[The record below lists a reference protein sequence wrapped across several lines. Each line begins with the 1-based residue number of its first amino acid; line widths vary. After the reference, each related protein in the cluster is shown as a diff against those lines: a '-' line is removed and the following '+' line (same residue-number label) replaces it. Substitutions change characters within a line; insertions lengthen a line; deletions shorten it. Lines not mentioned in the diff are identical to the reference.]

1 MTNYQGQEHERG
13 WMSESFKLSVRVQP
27 GARETAI
34 IGWVDDELRVRI
46 AAPPVNGKA
55 NEALIA
61 LLAKTLG
68 VPKSRVHIQRGGSG
82 RGKLILVDGLEQAK
96 GDEILRILLTS

>member
-1 MTNYQGQEHERG
+1 
-13 WMSESFKLSVRVQP
+13 MSESFKLSVYVQP

-34 IGWVDDELRVRI
+34 VGWVDDVLRVRV
-46 AAPPVNGKA
+46 AAPAVDGKA

-68 VPKSRVHIQRGGSG
+68 VTKSSVRIQRGGSS
-82 RGKLILVDGLEQAK
+82 RRKIVAVDGLERAK
-96 GDEILRILLTS
+96 GDEILRKLPSS

>member
-1 MTNYQGQEHERG
+1 
-13 WMSESFKLSVRVQP
+13 MSESLKLTVYVQP

-34 IGWVDDELRVRI
+34 VGWVDDELRVRI

-55 NEALIA
+55 NEALIG

-68 VPKSRVHIQRGGSG
+68 VPKSSVRIQRGESS
-82 RGKLILVDGLEQAK
+82 RRKLVAVDGLEQAR
-96 GDEILRILLTS
+96 GDEILRTFLGS

>member
-1 MTNYQGQEHERG
+1 
-13 WMSESFKLSVRVQP
+13 MSESFKLSVYVQP

-34 IGWVDDELRVRI
+34 VGWVGDVLRVSI
-46 AAPPVNGKA
+46 SAPPVDGKA

-68 VPKSRVHIQRGGSG
+68 VPKSGVRIQRGGSSRRKTMEVEG
-82 RGKLILVDGLEQAK
+82 LSEEVGKQ
-96 GDEILRILLTS
+96 LLPKD

>member
-13 WMSESFKLSVRVQP
+13 SMSESFKLSVRVQP

-34 IGWVDDELRVRI
+34 VGWVDDVLRVRV
-46 AAPPVNGKA
+46 AAPPVDGKA
-55 NEALIA
+55 NEALIG

-68 VPKSRVHIQRGGSG
+68 VTKSSVRIQRGESS
-82 RGKLILVDGLEQAK
+82 RRKLVAVDGLEQAR
-96 GDEILRILLTS
+96 GDEILRTFLGS